1 MVVEVSSC
9 FPGSIT
15 YSVLGIVLTPFSV
28 IFLLL
33 LFDQILQNFVQA
45 LEAFIPEALV
55 FPHPFGRFLQAP
67 ELEAAGPPLRG
78 APLLDQ
84 TTPLQH
90 LQVFRNAGEAQAKRL
105 SPPPYPPPPL

>member
-33 LFDQILQNFVQA
+33 LFDQILHNFVQA

-67 ELEAAGPPLRG
+67 ELEAARPPLLAPPLR
-78 APLLDQ
+78 DQ
-84 TTPLQH
+84 PSTLQH
-90 LQVFRNAGEAQAKRL
+90 FQLFRYAGEAQAERL
-105 SPPPYPPPPL
+105 GPAP